1 MKPNVKSF
9 ARMKY
14 FTFLLLSFLTLLLS
28 NVSASN
34 MLYTNNNSLSL
45 GSFMN
50 LKLPYDANT
59 VNTIYQDNNGLMW
72 IGTKR
77 GLINY
82 NGFNY
87 HLCYFGKN
95 IPDENTIQAI
105 IQIDEKYS
113 RNG

>member
-1 MKPNVKSF
+1 
-9 ARMKY
+9 
-14 FTFLLLSFLTLLLS
+14 
-28 NVSASN
+28 